1 MGPGSGAIFGEALH
15 LLLILA
21 GVHRLPETVVQ
32 PGVKGTL
39 AGEVRKNLRLEAVAS
54 PVGSDF
60 LVENEEAGVDPG
72 IANDGLLAEAFD
84 LPVLIELERAKLR
97 VERDRSDRSQ
107 SPAGVVEVEEGGE
120 VDVAE
125 AVSIGGEEL
134 VADMI
139 EAGQDTI
146 AGIGFD
152 AGVEDF
158 DIPVGKATLEVVEKH
173 LLAMAGGE
181 DKAAEA
187 LASENLHEMD
197 EDRTSTDWHHGL
209 GKVFGKGIDAR
220 SLATAKNDDFEIARS
235 FYFSGHADSM
245 KRM

>member
-1 MGPGSGAIFGEALH
+1 M
-15 LLLILA
+15 
-21 GVHRLPETVVQ
+21 
-32 PGVKGTL
+32 
-39 AGEVRKNLRLEAVAS
+39 
-54 PVGSDF
+54 
-60 LVENEEAGVDPG
+60 
-72 IANDGLLAEAFD
+72 
-84 LPVLIELERAKLR
+84 R
-97 VERDRSDRSQ
+97 VERNRSHRRQ
-107 SPAGVVEVEEGGE
+107 SPAGVVEVEQGGKI
-120 VDVAE
+120 DVAE

-134 VADMI
+134 IADMI
-139 EAGQDTI
+139 EAGQDTV
-146 AGIGFD
+146 AGIGLV
-152 AGVEDF
+152 AGIENF

-181 DKAAEA
+181 DEAAEA